1 MGFELYFQRF
11 FVCLVEDEDL
21 KGILCSLGLIV
32 WECACR
38 GSEEWLNGRKGKKF
52 SCSASVIFFFILN
65 NVSTDEV
72 FLIFEWYV
80 VIIYNDKAFSQSL
93 LLINVL
99 KLLDFL

>member
-52 SCSASVIFFFILN
+52 SCSASVIFFFYFKQCFYRWGISDIWMICGSNLQ
-65 NVSTDEV
+65 
-72 FLIFEWYV
+72 W
-80 VIIYNDKAFSQSL
+80 
-93 LLINVL
+93 
-99 KLLDFL
+99 